1 MRRPATGLWKRI
13 TSFEA
18 LWRASRLARRGK
30 RRMASA
36 AAFEHHLE
44 AELLALQAE
53 LRDGSYRCGAYREF
67 TVHEP
72 TERLIRAAPYRD
84 RVVHHAL
91 VWELEPLL
99 ERQMIDHSFACRL
112 GKGTHRAIAT
122 LQRFLRGGSWVLKV
136 DLRKYFYTVDHALL
150 LEDLDQVAGDDAV
163 RALIR
168 QIIASYDAGP
178 AYYFP
183 VPGDDL
189 FAVARPRGLPIGN
202 LTSQL
207 FANAFL
213 SPVDRWLKRDLGW
226 KRYVRYM
233 DDLVF
238 VGQSREE
245 MQAVRCEIDA
255 RLAVRRLVVHQGK
268 TQVLPVRN
276 GVAYLGFHLYPYQRR
291 IRRPNLQRFTRR
303 LRAQQ
308 RGVAEGRLD
317 LEHVRRSLSAW
328 LGYADPVR
336 HERLLERLLERPVFQ
351 VPGSA
356 AAVRFTAHRPP
367 PA

>member
-1 MRRPATGLWKRI
+1 MRRPATGLWERM

-30 RRMASA
+30 RRMAST
-36 AAFEHHLE
+36 AAFEHQLE
-44 AELLALQAE
+44 GELLTLRSE

-67 TVHEP
+67 TVFEP
-72 TERLIRAAPYRD
+72 TERIIRAAPYRD

-91 VWELEPLL
+91 VGELEPLL

-112 GKGTHRAIAT
+112 GKGTHRALDA
-122 LQRFLRGGSWVLKV
+122 LQHYLRGGSWVLKL
-136 DLRKYFYTVDHALL
+136 DLRKYFYAIDHDILL
-150 LEDLDQVAGDDAV
+150 TDLDQVAGDDKM

-168 QIIASYDAGP
+168 HIVASYDAGA

-189 FAVARPRGLPIGN
+189 FAVARARGLPIGN

-213 SPVDRWLKRDLGW
+213 APLDRWIKRDLGW
-226 KRYVRYM
+226 TRYVRYM

-245 MQAVRCEIDA
+245 MQALRCELET
-255 RLAVRRLVVHQGK
+255 RLAARRLVVHPRK

-276 GVAYLGFHLYPYQRR
+276 GVAFLGFRLYPFHRR
-291 IRRPNLQRFTRR
+291 IRRPNLQRFARR

-317 LEHVRRSLSAW
+317 LGHVRRSLSAW

-336 HERLLERLLERPVFQ
+336 HERLLERLLERPTFQ
-351 VPGSA
+351 VPGTA
-356 AAVRFTAHRPP
+356 TVVRFTARCPE